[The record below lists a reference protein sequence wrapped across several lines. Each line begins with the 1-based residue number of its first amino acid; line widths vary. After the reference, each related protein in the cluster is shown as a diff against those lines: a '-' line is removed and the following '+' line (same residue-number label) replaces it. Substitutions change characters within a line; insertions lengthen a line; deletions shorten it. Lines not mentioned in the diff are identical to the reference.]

1 MTRTAISMIPIRRVA
16 FAACAL
22 AVVLHPLTLAA
33 RETDVTGPAGI
44 RCDILANGLVLV
56 PVTLNR
62 AEGPHLFVLDTGAET
77 TMLSDRL
84 ARRLGLV
91 ATSRD
96 RMEMPSGSRTVDIG
110 HLSELRL
117 GSERFAGVE
126 VLWTDLQHLRA
137 VDSRIEG
144 VIAQDVLRTRNFF
157 LDYESRRLVFDAADA
172 GRVARGESIP
182 IEWAQNRPMV
192 RTQMHADGDGL
203 VGVERRLVIDRAASH
218 MILFDPGDAP
228 RDAPGDATV
237 RRSLETL
244 RRGATTPMTMT
255 DHGGSAPVMTATVR
269 RLSLASMCL
278 RNVRA
283 ALVPV
288 DPRLGRAE
296 DGLLPASFFRAV
308 YFNNRANVVVL
319 MR

>member
-1 MTRTAISMIPIRRVA
+1 MSRAALSMIPILRA
-16 FAACAL
+16 AL
-22 AVVLHPLTLAA
+22 AAGALVLVLHPLTLAA
-33 RETDVTGPAGI
+33 HATDARGANGI

-62 AEGPHLFVLDTGAET
+62 SEGPHLFLLDTGAET
-77 TMLSDRL
+77 TMLSERL

-110 HLSELRL
+110 HLYELRL

-126 VLWTDLQHLRA
+126 VLWTDLQHLRS

-144 VIAQDVLRTRNFF
+144 VVAQDVLRTRNFF
-157 LDYESRRLVFDAADA
+157 LDYDTGRLMFDAVDDE
-172 GRVARGESIP
+172 RVAQGASIP
-182 IEWAQNRPMV
+182 IEWTENRPMV
-192 RTQMHADGDGL
+192 RTRVHAEGDARA
-203 VGVERRLVIDRAASH
+203 GVERRLIIDSAASH
-218 MILFDPGDAP
+218 MILFDPGDA
-228 RDAPGDATV
+228 AT

-244 RRGATTPMTMT
+244 RRGAATDMTMR
-255 DHGGSAPVMTATVR
+255 DHGGSMPVLTATVR

-278 RNVRA
+278 RDVRA

-288 DPRLGRAE
+288 DPRVARAE
-296 DGLLPASFFRAV
+296 DGLLPASLFRAL
-308 YFNNRANVVVL
+308 YFDNRANIVVL